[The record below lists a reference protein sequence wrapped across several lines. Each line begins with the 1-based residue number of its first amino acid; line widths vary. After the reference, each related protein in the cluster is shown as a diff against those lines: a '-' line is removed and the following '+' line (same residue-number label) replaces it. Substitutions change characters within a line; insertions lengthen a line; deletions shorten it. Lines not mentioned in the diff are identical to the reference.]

1 MWQGSAPVLTKKASE
16 DQKPNVAGL
25 RARSCKKKASEDQKP
40 NVAELRALGASQVVD
55 ELENSVSSK
64 VPPDGY
70 TVSWEATVS
79 REHCNAALMV
89 LWRHCD
95 GLHRAA
101 GLSSRR
107 DLAVRL
113 LSVCGSYFVQ
123 FVVVRTVWSC
133 YLLNPSASASSDPLP
148 HRPSFS
154 RSVRHSPGCSVVNP
168 SVRRTAARSVGFC
181 RRASLFYLLVFVTD
195 QLGFFVISFDVPQS
209 SAGALPP
216 VSPSFGPS
224 FLGWFDDP
232 TEVFCCSS
240 VLFFWCCA
248 SVCSAEQLSLVL
260 CSLVPYLIAVLS
272 LDPLVTVVLLPF
284 FRLFRRLIR
293 WFPWYFLP
301 FFRPFLRSIRWFPS
315 YFRRTFGYSVA
326 RSVCFR
332 RTFFHSFG
340 HFAAQS
346 VGFRHTFA
354 ILSAVLSLD
363 PLVSAILLPL
373 LARIGAFL
381 CLQSMLF
388 LSRRAIRRRC
398 IVRRFSASSAFQK
411 PQSCRSRHFLPD
423 LQIEVAPWSTTTS
436 TVVCAC
442 LPLSLRLQSRPL
454 PPTQPP
460 SSADFFS
467 SERLSSR
474 FFFTQTNGGG
484 WRATRIA
491 GGRCTITA
499 RRSSDR
505 SVADDLK
512 PRRVEA

>member
-1 MWQGSAPVLTKKASE
+1 MECNSSTVRPFEPRRQSVRPFEPRRQSVRPPSSLALFAMLQAASVL
-16 DQKPNVAGL
+16 
-25 RARSCKKKASEDQKP
+25 
-40 NVAELRALGASQVVD
+40 
-55 ELENSVSSK
+55 
-64 VPPDGY
+64 
-70 TVSWEATVS
+70 
-79 REHCNAALMV
+79 
-89 LWRHCD
+89 

-154 RSVRHSPGCSVVNP
+154 RSVRHSPGYSVVNP

-195 QLGFFVISFDVPQS
+195 QLGFSSFRSTCPNRRLVPCRQSVRHLVRRS
-209 SAGALPP
+209 SAGSTTLQKSFVVLLSSFFGALG
-216 VSPSFGPS
+216 S
-224 FLGWFDDP
+224 LFDRFD
-232 TEVFCCSS
+232 FAAACSG
-240 VLFFWCCA
+240 FFA
-248 SVCSAEQLSLVL
+248 ALSAFLSLVVVFH
-260 CSLVPYLIAVLS
+260 CSFSRSVTRSVGYRRPSAVLS
-272 LDPLVTVVLLPF
+272 
-284 FRLFRRLIR
+284 
-293 WFPWYFLP
+293 
-301 FFRPFLRSIRWFPS
+301 
-315 YFRRTFGYSVA
+315 
-326 RSVCFR
+326 
-332 RTFFHSFG
+332 
-340 HFAAQS
+340 
-346 VGFRHTFA
+346 
-354 ILSAVLSLD
+354 AVPSLD
-363 PLVSAILLPL
+363 PLVS
-373 LARIGAFL
+373 
-381 CLQSMLF
+381 
-388 LSRRAIRRRC
+388 
-398 IVRRFSASSAFQK
+398 V
-411 PQSCRSRHFLPD
+411 
-423 LQIEVAPWSTTTS
+423 
-436 TVVCAC
+436 
-442 LPLSLRLQSRPL
+442 SRPL

>member
-1 MWQGSAPVLTKKASE
+1 MECNSSTVRPFEPRRQSVRPFEPRRQSVRPPSSLALFAMLQAASVL
-16 DQKPNVAGL
+16 
-25 RARSCKKKASEDQKP
+25 
-40 NVAELRALGASQVVD
+40 
-55 ELENSVSSK
+55 
-64 VPPDGY
+64 
-70 TVSWEATVS
+70 
-79 REHCNAALMV
+79 
-89 LWRHCD
+89 

-195 QLGFFVISFDVPQS
+195 QLGFSSFRSTCPNRRLVPCRQSVRHLVRRS
-209 SAGALPP
+209 SAGSTTLQKSFVVLLSSFFGAVRLSAPP
-216 VSPSFGPS
+216 NSYRSRSVTRSVGYRRPS
-224 FLGWFDDP
+224 
-232 TEVFCCSS
+232 
-240 VLFFWCCA
+240 
-248 SVCSAEQLSLVL
+248 
-260 CSLVPYLIAVLS
+260 AVLS
-272 LDPLVTVVLLPF
+272 
-284 FRLFRRLIR
+284 
-293 WFPWYFLP
+293 
-301 FFRPFLRSIRWFPS
+301 
-315 YFRRTFGYSVA
+315 
-326 RSVCFR
+326 
-332 RTFFHSFG
+332 
-340 HFAAQS
+340 
-346 VGFRHTFA
+346 
-354 ILSAVLSLD
+354 AVPSLD
-363 PLVSAILLPL
+363 PLVS
-373 LARIGAFL
+373 
-381 CLQSMLF
+381 
-388 LSRRAIRRRC
+388 
-398 IVRRFSASSAFQK
+398 V
-411 PQSCRSRHFLPD
+411 
-423 LQIEVAPWSTTTS
+423 
-436 TVVCAC
+436 
-442 LPLSLRLQSRPL
+442 SRPL